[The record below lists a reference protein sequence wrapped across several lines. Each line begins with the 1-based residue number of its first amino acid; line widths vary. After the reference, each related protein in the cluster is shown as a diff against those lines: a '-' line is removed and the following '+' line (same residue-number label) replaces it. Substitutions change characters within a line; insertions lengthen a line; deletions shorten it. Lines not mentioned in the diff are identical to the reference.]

1 MSVNVSLGYFFFMQK
16 TAYEMRIS
24 DWSSDVCSSDLGAY
38 QARIVF
44 GIARSRSRLRDNGS
58 PVARERQ
65 PDLPGRRSGGKDDG
79 HLDDV
84 ASQRQARLS
93 RAAGLGILER
103 SARRR
108 ASGPPLEQRAVSPPL
123 GDALPPPPRL
133 PDPNTPL
140 EG

>member
-1 MSVNVSLGYFFFMQK
+1 MCTLMTGVQTCALPIYEDELGD
-16 TAYEMRIS
+16 EDRIPTP
-24 DWSSDVCSSDLGAY
+24 DRVVPCPGAY

-84 ASQRQARLS
+84 ASQRHARLA
-93 RAAGLGILER
+93 RAAGLGSLER

-108 ASGPPLEQRAVSPPL
+108 ACGPHLEQVRSEDHTP
-123 GDALPPPPRL
+123 ALPARTRRL
-133 PDPNTPL
+133 
-140 EG
+140 